1 MLTKLLTKQNHHYLY
16 LAFKTLEKVIDI
28 NVCILHGNIDQTLVN
43 SLHCRLNFEIGIL
56 DCHVITTE
64 YKTHVH

>member
-43 SLHCRLNFEIGIL
+43 SLYSLLNFEIDGL
-56 DCHVITTE
+56 ELRVIRTE
-64 YKTHVH
+64 